1 MGKVPMI
8 NLMIQT
14 TNNKLDLIKIINKSK
29 LSQEQVENM
38 NNYDDLCFLYLNL
51 IFD

>member
-14 TNNKLDLIKIINKSK
+14 TNNKLDLIKIINRFK

-38 NNYDDLCFLYLNL
+38 NKYDDLCFLYLNL
-51 IFD
+51 ISD